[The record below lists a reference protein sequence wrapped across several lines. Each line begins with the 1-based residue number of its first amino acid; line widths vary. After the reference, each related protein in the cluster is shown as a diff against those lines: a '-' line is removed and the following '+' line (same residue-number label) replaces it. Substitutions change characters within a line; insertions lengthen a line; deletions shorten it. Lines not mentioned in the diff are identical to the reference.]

1 LTDNRVVQ
9 SSTHL
14 SEDVNIIYHPFTS
27 TTMVMTRRASLLER
41 QRSESVVITEEPEA
55 KPKMEVEVEN
65 NVRPQS
71 IVRESPSL
79 LRPTPQPQEIL
90 TYDVAQALSAITIK
104 DEPVDIDEKV
114 TLPPADDTEPII
126 TSTSTTFSIQV
137 NSPRAIKN
145 EVIDFDSEDEEEARD
160 TVGVMRSVR
169 ALPARARRTS
179 SAGSV
184 VSVEDAKASIDE

>member
-1 LTDNRVVQ
+1 MVV
-9 SSTHL
+9 
-14 SEDVNIIYHPFTS
+14 
-27 TTMVMTRRASLLER
+27 TRRASLLER
-41 QRSESVVITEEPEA
+41 QRSESVVVSEEPEA
-55 KPKMEVEVEN
+55 KPEIEVEVQN

-79 LRPTPQPQEIL
+79 LRPTPQPQEVL
-90 TYDVAQALSAITIK
+90 TLDDDVAQAMSAITIK
-104 DEPVDIDEKV
+104 DEPVGIDEKV

-145 EVIDFDSEDEEEARD
+145 EVSDLDSEDEEEARD

>member
-1 LTDNRVVQ
+1 
-9 SSTHL
+9 
-14 SEDVNIIYHPFTS
+14 
-27 TTMVMTRRASLLER
+27 MVMTRRASLLER
-41 QRSESVVITEEPEA
+41 ERQQSESVVVVEEPEA
-55 KPKMEVEVEN
+55 KPEIEVASN

-71 IVRESPSL
+71 IPRESPSL

-90 TYDVAQALSAITIK
+90 TIDDDVAQAMSAITIK
-104 DEPVDIDEKV
+104 DEPVDIDEKLA
-114 TLPPADDTEPII
+114 LPPADDTEPII

-145 EVIDFDSEDEEEARD
+145 EVSDLDSEDEEEARD

-184 VSVEDAKASIDE
+184 VSVEDAKTSIDE

>member
-1 LTDNRVVQ
+1 
-9 SSTHL
+9 
-14 SEDVNIIYHPFTS
+14 
-27 TTMVMTRRASLLER
+27 MVMTRRASLLER
-41 QRSESVVITEEPEA
+41 QRSESVVVADEPEPEP
-55 KPKMEVEVEN
+55 KPKVEAEVEN

-71 IVRESPSL
+71 IARDSPSL
-79 LRPTPQPQEIL
+79 LRPTPQIQEIL
-90 TYDVAQALSAITIK
+90 TLDDDVAQAMSAITIK

-114 TLPPADDTEPII
+114 TLSPANDTEPII

-137 NSPRAIKN
+137 TSPRVIKN
-145 EVIDFDSEDEEEARD
+145 EVIDLDSEDEEEARD
-160 TVGVMRSVR
+160 TLGAMRSVR

>member
-1 LTDNRVVQ
+1 
-9 SSTHL
+9 
-14 SEDVNIIYHPFTS
+14 
-27 TTMVMTRRASLLER
+27 MVMTRRASLLER
-41 QRSESVVITEEPEA
+41 ERQRSESVVGSEEPEA
-55 KPKMEVEVEN
+55 KSEIEVEVEN

-71 IVRESPSL
+71 IARDSPSL
-79 LRPTPQPQEIL
+79 LRPTPQPQEVL
-90 TYDVAQALSAITIK
+90 TLDDNVAHAMSAITIK

-114 TLPPADDTEPII
+114 TLLPADDTEPIV

-145 EVIDFDSEDEEEARD
+145 EVIDLDSEDEEEARD

-184 VSVEDAKASIDE
+184 VSVEDAKTSIDE

>member
-1 LTDNRVVQ
+1 
-9 SSTHL
+9 
-14 SEDVNIIYHPFTS
+14 
-27 TTMVMTRRASLLER
+27 MVMTRRASLLER
-41 QRSESVVITEEPEA
+41 ERQRSESVVVSDEPEA
-55 KPKMEVEVEN
+55 KPKIEVEVEN

-71 IVRESPSL
+71 IARESPSL
-79 LRPTPQPQEIL
+79 LRPTPQPQEVL
-90 TYDVAQALSAITIK
+90 TIDDDVAHAMSAITIK

-160 TVGVMRSVR
+160 TVGAMRSVR

-184 VSVEDAKASIDE
+184 VSIEDAKTSIDE